1 MAVGGPG
8 LASTSWLGSASG
20 LSPVA
25 DGRFCPLQSPQG
37 PQVLSPPS
45 SVPQGAREPAS
56 GR

>member
-8 LASTSWLGSASG
+8 LASTSWLSLASG

-25 DGRFCPLQSPQG
+25 DGRVCPLQSPQG

-45 SVPQGAREPAS
+45 SVPQGGP
-56 GR
+56 